1 MMLTITTKTK
11 VITDY
16 LNTTLDESILSS
28 KKPVII
34 KGLVNHWKLVE
45 QGRQSNSSAIDYLKS
60 HYNGR
65 PSVACIGPPEIQGR
79 FFCDAQGT
87 QLNYQSQQMKIDE
100 VLDLI
105 QAGFAEKNPT
115 SYYIASNTIDTH
127 FPDFRRENDIVIPR
141 PNVNYPLEDIRAG
154 IWIGNRT
161 TACCH
166 YDAPDNLA
174 CCVVGKRKFTLF
186 PPDQIAN
193 LYPGPLSP
201 TPGGQAL
208 SMVDFNNPDFTKYPK
223 FADAIKHG
231 QIAELEAGD
240 ALYLPSMW
248 WHQVEGQKPFNV
260 LVNYWWSNSAKHM
273 GPAMNVLYHALL
285 SLRDKP
291 EHEKQA
297 WKHIFDYYIFGDAN
311 QAGEHLPDQARGYLG
326 EIDTAKSKMLRA
338 MLLNRLNR

>member
-1 MMLTITTKTK
+1 MSMITATTT

-16 LNTTLDESILSS
+16 TSETLDERILSS
-28 KKPVII
+28 KTPVII
-34 KGLVNHWKLVE
+34 KGLVKQWKIVE
-45 QGRQSNSSAIDYLKS
+45 QGHQSESNAIDYLKS

-65 PSVACIGPPEIQGR
+65 PSVASIGAPEIHGR
-79 FFCDAQGT
+79 FFYNAEGT
-87 QLNYQSQQMKIDE
+87 QLNYQTRQMRIDE

-105 QAGFAEKNPT
+105 HAGFSENNPT
-115 SYYIASNTIDTH
+115 SYYIASNVIDTH

-141 PNVNYPLEDIRAG
+141 PEASVPLEDLRVS

-166 YDAPDNLA
+166 YDASDNLA
-174 CCVVGKRKFTLF
+174 CCVVGKRRFTLF

-201 TPGGQAL
+201 TPGGQVL
-208 SMVDFNNPDFTKYPK
+208 SMVDFDNPDFTQYPR
-223 FADAIKHG
+223 FSEAIQHG

-248 WHQVEGQKPFNV
+248 WHQVEALNRFNV
-260 LVNYWWSNSAKHM
+260 LVNYWWSNSAKYM

-291 EHEKQA
+291 EHEKLA
-297 WKHIFDYYIFGDAN
+297 WKHIFDYYIFGDADR
-311 QAGEHLPDQARGYLG
+311 AGKHLPGQARGYLG
-326 EIDTAKSKMLRA
+326 EMDVAQSKMLRA
-338 MLLNRLNR
+338 MLLNKLNR

>member
-1 MMLTITTKTK
+1 MSTITATTT

-16 LNTTLDESILSS
+16 VSDTLDERILSS
-28 KKPVII
+28 KEPVII

-45 QGRQSNSSAIDYLKS
+45 EGRQSDSRAIHYLKS

-79 FFCDAQGT
+79 FFYDALGT
-87 QLNYQSQQMKIDE
+87 QLNFDTQQMKIDE

-105 QAGFAEKNPT
+105 EASFVEKNPT
-115 SYYIASNTIDTH
+115 SYYIASNLIDTH
-127 FPDFRRENDIVIPR
+127 FPELRSENDILIPR
-141 PNVNYPLEDIRAG
+141 PIMDYPLEDTRIS

-166 YDAPDNLA
+166 YDVSDNLA
-174 CCVVGKRKFTLF
+174 CCAVGKRRFTLF

-193 LYPGPLSP
+193 LYPGPLTP
-201 TPGGQAL
+201 TPGGQVL
-208 SMVDFNNPDFTKYPK
+208 SMVDFDNPDFTTYPK
-223 FADAIKHG
+223 FADAIPHG

-248 WHQVEGQKPFNV
+248 WHQVESQHSFNV
-260 LVNYWWSNSAKHM
+260 LINYWWSNSAKHM

-291 EHEKQA
+291 EHEKLG
-297 WKHIFDYYIFGDAN
+297 WKHIFDYYIFGDSE
-311 QAGEHLPDQARGYLG
+311 QAGAHIPEQARGYLG
-326 EIDTAKSKMLRA
+326 DIDSAKSKMLRA
-338 MLLNRLNR
+338 MLLNKLNR

>member
-1 MMLTITTKTK
+1 MSTITAKTT

-16 LNTTLDESILSS
+16 ANATLDESVFLS
-28 KKPVII
+28 KTPVII

-45 QGRQSNSSAIDYLKS
+45 QGQQSDSSAIDYLKS

-65 PSVACIGPPEIQGR
+65 PSIACIGTPEIQGR
-79 FFCDAQGT
+79 FFYDAQAT
-87 QLNYQSQQMKIDE
+87 ELNYQTQQMKIDE

-105 QAGFAEKNPT
+105 QAGFTEKTPT
-115 SYYIASNTIDTH
+115 SYYIASNVIDTH
-127 FPDFRRENDIVIPR
+127 FPNFRSENDVIIPR
-141 PNVNYPLEDIRAG
+141 PTVDYPMEDLRIS

-166 YDAPDNLA
+166 YDASDNLA
-174 CCVVGKRKFTLF
+174 CCVVGKRRFTLF
-186 PPDQIAN
+186 PPNQIAN
-193 LYPGPLSP
+193 LYPGPLTP

-208 SMVDFNNPDFTKYPK
+208 SMVDFANPDFAKYPK
-223 FADAIKHG
+223 FSEAIKHG

-260 LVNYWWSNSAKHM
+260 LVNYWWSNSAKYM

-291 EHEKQA
+291 EHEKLA
-297 WKHIFDYYIFGDAN
+297 WKHIFDYYIFGDAG
-311 QAGEHLPDQARGYLG
+311 QAGEHLPRQARGYLG
-326 EIDTAKSKMLRA
+326 EIDAAKGKMLRA
-338 MLLNRLNR
+338 MLLNKLNR

>member
-1 MMLTITTKTK
+1 MQTTITDKTP

-16 LNTTLDESILSS
+16 KDVTLESIFAA

-34 KGLVNHWKLVE
+34 KGLINDWQLVE
-45 QGRQSNSSAIDYLKS
+45 QGRQSNGSAIDYLKS

-65 PSVACIGPPEIQGR
+65 PAVACIGAPEINGR
-79 FFCDAQGT
+79 FFYNEQAT
-87 QLNYQSQQMKIDE
+87 ELNFRTERIGIDE
-100 VLDLI
+100 VLDRI
-105 QAGFAEKNPT
+105 QAGFAEESPS
-115 SYYIASNTIDTH
+115 SYYIASNVIDTH
-127 FPDFRRENDIVIPR
+127 FPGFRRENDIAIPR
-141 PNVNYPLEDIRAG
+141 PNVDYALEALRTS

-186 PPDQIAN
+186 PPDQITN

-208 SMVDFNNPDFTKYPK
+208 SMVDFANPNLTKYPK
-223 FADAIKHG
+223 FAEAIKRA
-231 QIAELEAGD
+231 QVAELEAGD

-248 WHQVEGQKPFNV
+248 WHQVEGQSPFNV
-260 LVNYWWSNSAKHM
+260 LVNYWWSNSARHM
-273 GPAMNVLYHALL
+273 GSAVDVLHHALL

-311 QAGEHLPDQARGYLG
+311 QAGEHLPEQARGYLG
-326 EIDTAKSKMLRA
+326 EIDTIKSRTLRA
-338 MLLNRLNR
+338 MLLAKLNR

>member
-1 MMLTITTKTK
+1 MTMITARTK

-16 LNTTLDESILSS
+16 QSGALNEDVFSS
-28 KKPVII
+28 KEPVVI
-34 KGLVNHWKLVE
+34 KGLVKQWKIVE
-45 QGRQSNSSAIDYLKS
+45 QGCQSDSSAIDYLKS

-65 PSVACIGPPEIQGR
+65 PSVASIGAPEIQGR
-79 FFCDAQGT
+79 FFYNEERT
-87 QLNYQSQQMKIDE
+87 QLNYDSRQMRIDE

-105 QAGFAEKNPT
+105 QAGFNEQKPT
-115 SYYIASNTIDTH
+115 SYYIASNVIDTH
-127 FPDFRRENDIVIPR
+127 FPDFRRENDLVIPR
-141 PNVNYPLEDIRAG
+141 PESTVPLEDLRIS

-166 YDAPDNLA
+166 YDASDNLA
-174 CCVVGKRKFTLF
+174 CCVVGKRRFTLF

-193 LYPGPLSP
+193 LYPGPLTP

-208 SMVDFNNPDFTKYPK
+208 SMVDFNNPDFTQYPK
-223 FADAIKHG
+223 FAEAIQHG

-248 WHQVEGQKPFNV
+248 WHQVESQNPFNV

-297 WKHIFDYYIFGDAN
+297 WKHIFDYYIFGDAD
-311 QAGEHLPDQARGYLG
+311 QAGKHLPEPARGYLG
-326 EIDTAKSKMLRA
+326 EIDSAKSKMLRA
-338 MLLNRLNR
+338 MLLNKLNR